1 MSSTKHQTETYEEYL
16 SKTFDKHC
24 DSKGLCNSNQAYAFM
39 NDYYKDWHQKVYGEK
54 EEETD
59 LPMDMF
65 AREWGRTELDSI
77 GSMTKEA
84 MLEKAR
90 KD

>member
-1 MSSTKHQTETYEEYL
+1 
-16 SKTFDKHC
+16 
-24 DSKGLCNSNQAYAFM
+24 M